1 MILPD
6 VNILVYAHREDAPN
20 HQLYYEWLK
29 NSLESDQAFGM
40 ADLVLSG
47 FLRVVTHPRVFNPPS
62 TLDQATAF
70 IDEIRNQPNCVPIQP
85 GPRHWAIFVQLCK
98 AANVKGNLVPDAYLA
113 AMAIESG
120 CEWIT
125 TDKDYSRFP
134 QLRWR
139 HPLDKKQLF

>member
-6 VNILVYAHREDAPN
+6 VNILVYAHREDSPN
-20 HQLYYEWLK
+20 HRAYYDWLK
-29 NSLESDQAFGM
+29 SALESDQAFGM
-40 ADLVLSG
+40 ADLVSSG

-62 TLDQATAF
+62 TLDQAIAF
-70 IDEIRNQPNCVPIQP
+70 IGEIRNQPNCVSIQP
-85 GPRHWAIFVQLCK
+85 GARHWAIFLQLCK
-98 AANVKGNLVPDAYLA
+98 AVNVKGNLVPDAYLA

-125 TDKDYSRFP
+125 TDRDYSRFP

-139 HPLDKKQLF
+139 HPLDK